1 MPNSEYS
8 PVAGTAPPTVA
19 AEDGC
24 ADRPAITVNTCAQ
37 PEGRY
42 DESVSIVQ
50 ARRWLREAESVA
62 VITGAGISAESGVP
76 VFRGPGGLWRQY
88 RPEELATPQA
98 FERDP
103 QLVWEWYNWRR
114 KLIAAT
120 VPNLGHRALADL
132 EAQIPDFTLITQNVD
147 GLHDRAGS
155 KRVLKLHG
163 DIWHTICTLCGRR
176 GENREVPIDPLPP
189 RCTCHPEALLRP
201 AVVWFGEPL
210 PFDTW
215 EAAEAAVKRA
225 EVLLVVGTS
234 AVVYPASGLITI
246 GLRHGAHTIEIN
258 PQLTPVSDAVDLRLA
273 GNAAEI
279 LPQLAGPRF

>member
-1 MPNSEYS
+1 MAS
-8 PVAGTAPPTVA
+8 T
-19 AEDGC
+19 
-24 ADRPAITVNTCAQ
+24 TC
-37 PEGRY
+37 ELVSSRY
-42 DESVSIVQ
+42 DERVSIVQ

-103 QLVWEWYNWRR
+103 KLVWEWYNWRR
-114 KLIAAT
+114 ELIAAT
-120 VPNLGHRALADL
+120 EPNAGHRALTEL
-132 EAQIPDFTLITQNVD
+132 EHESPDFTLVTQNVD
-147 GLHDRAGS
+147 GLHDLAGS
-155 KRVLKLHG
+155 RQVLKLHG
-163 DIWHTICTLCGRR
+163 DIWSTQCTLCGRR
-176 GENREVPIDPLPP
+176 GVNRDVPLDPLPP

-210 PFDTW
+210 PFAVW

-234 AVVYPASGLITI
+234 AVVYPASGLIAI
-246 GLRHGAHTIEIN
+246 GMRHGAHTIEVN
-258 PQLTPVSDAVDLRLA
+258 PHVTPVSDAVDLRLA

-279 LPQLAGPRF
+279 LPHLVGLRR